1 MTEFEPLYTHLIETL
16 SLTKKEAD
24 FFVGHFKKR
33 KIKKKQYVIQP
44 DFIAKYRIH
53 VIKGAFRAY
62 VIGNDG
68 QEHTISL
75 AMDGW
80 WISDPNSYIYQKP
93 ATMFVEAIE
102 DSIILQLDYES
113 EQILKAHSHKFETF
127 FRTAAERGFAFMQ
140 RRLIASLTLTAE
152 ERYEQFAK
160 TYPDFLQRVPQ
171 YAIASY
177 LGMTTE
183 YLSRI
188 RNKKTK
194 KLN

>member
-1 MTEFEPLYTHLIETL
+1 MTEIQSLQNQLIEKHSFTE
-16 SLTKKEAD
+16 KEAD
-24 FFVGHFKKR
+24 FFVSHFTERKVKKR
-33 KIKKKQYVIQP
+33 QFIIQP
-44 DFIAKYRIH
+44 DFVAKYR
-53 VIKGAFRAY
+53 VYVVQGTFKAF

-68 QEHTISL
+68 HENTISL

-93 ATMFVEAIE
+93 ATMFVEALE
-102 DSIILQLDYES
+102 DSIILQLGFEN
-113 EQILKAHSHKFETF
+113 EQLLKAHSHKFETF
-127 FRTAAERGFAFMQ
+127 FRDVAERGLAFMQ

-152 ERYEQFAK
+152 EKYKQFAS

-171 YAIASY
+171 FAIASY
-177 LGMTTE
+177 LGMTTQ

-188 RNKKTK
+188 RK